1 MLGLIFVSF
10 GPLSILPNI
19 KPPKSDAT
27 QQNNNEN
34 KSILI
39 WKKIEK
45 IKNKLQ
51 KINTYKMK
59 IKLNINIK
67 KFLLKTFFIS
77 NENSIIEKMPTTI
90 RINSKTGLYLN
101 ISRDKIIKN
110 REV

>member
-1 MLGLIFVSF
+1 
-10 GPLSILPNI
+10 
-19 KPPKSDAT
+19 
-27 QQNNNEN
+27 
-34 KSILI
+34 
-39 WKKIEK
+39 
-45 IKNKLQ
+45 
-51 KINTYKMK
+51 MK